1 MAYPT
6 IDKKLHEGLKECRS
20 HVFTCSDADFRIN
33 RFENEEK
40 ITYVFIG
47 T

>member
-6 IDKKLHEGLKECRS
+6 IDKKLQEGLKECRH
-20 HVFTCSDADFRIN
+20 HVFTCSGVDFRIN

-40 ITYVFIG
+40 ITSVFIG